1 MRRNA
6 FILFL
11 SLGGILFAE
20 GIPLSFG
27 GNLGADMSTP
37 MGYAFNMGF
46 HGDYEFLPDLKVG
59 IQQEFSFASSFF
71 NSNTSAYAKWYTPFD
86 FSFPGFYIIPF
97 IKGNIGVSYLKYKE
111 MYTTAFLIG
120 AEAGIKLDFESVPGL
135 YVEPFLKFGYPYFW
149 GFGVAAGYSL
159 DK

>member
-1 MRRNA
+1 MRRIV

-71 NSNTSAYAKWYTPFD
+71 NSNTSAYAK
-86 FSFPGFYIIPF
+86 
-97 IKGNIGVSYLKYKE
+97 
-111 MYTTAFLIG
+111 
-120 AEAGIKLDFESVPGL
+120 
-135 YVEPFLKFGYPYFW
+135 
-149 GFGVAAGYSL
+149 
-159 DK
+159 